1 MTANDQPQP
10 LTGINV
16 ADFSWF
22 GAGPICAQT
31 LGLYGATV
39 VRVES
44 ESHMD
49 ALRTV
54 GPFPTGKTG
63 YNVSGYFNNYN
74 VNKLS
79 ITININSDKG
89 HDLAERLVR
98 WSDIY
103 LTNMTPRIID
113 RWGFTY
119 EGVAKIRP
127 DIIAVYQPMQGFDGP
142 HRDFLG
148 FGAVLTPI
156 TGFNH
161 LTGFPNRPPTGMG
174 TNYPDYVINP
184 MHTVIAIMAALRHRR
199 RTGKGQCVELAQIE
213 SAVATLAPAVM
224 DYTVNGRV
232 QTRAGNRLPHAAPH
246 GAFRCQTIKIQTPFG
261 EQDEGRWCVV
271 ACFSDEQWASL
282 RQAMGDPEWARD
294 ERYATLAG
302 RKEHEDELER
312 GIEEWTSARS
322 PEEVM
327 TTLQPAGV
335 PAAVVQN
342 ARDCLEGDPHLR
354 EREYY
359 VYLDHPEAGR
369 TAYDGPGFR
378 LSKTPAQYRTPAP
391 CLGEHNQQVAKEI
404 LGLSD
409 DEIADLM
416 VEQAL
421 Y

>member
-1 MTANDQPQP
+1 M
-10 LTGINV
+10 
-16 ADFSWF
+16 
-22 GAGPICAQT
+22 
-31 LGLYGATV
+31 
-39 VRVES
+39 
-44 ESHMD
+44 
-49 ALRTV
+49 
-54 GPFPTGKTG
+54 
-63 YNVSGYFNNYN
+63 
-74 VNKLS
+74 S

-103 LTNMTPRIID
+103 LTNMTPRIIE

-161 LTGFPNRPPTGMG
+161 LTGFPNRAPTGMG

-184 MHTVIAIMAALRHRR
+184 MHTLIAIMAALRHRR
-199 RTGKGQCVELAQIE
+199 RTGKGQRIELAQIE

-246 GAFRCQTIKIQTPFG
+246 GAFRCQTIKIETPFG
-261 EQDEGRWCVV
+261 ERDEGRWCVI

-282 RQAMGDPEWARD
+282 RQALGDPEWAHD
-294 ERYATLAG
+294 ERYATLAA

-327 TTLQPAGV
+327 ATLQSAGV

-359 VYLDHPEAGR
+359 VYLEHPEAGR